1 VSGCIEEQS
10 PVRVH
15 SLKFNGIKS
24 IKAGQLKSVLATVS
38 SSKLPWGDK
47 HYFTRPQFDAD
58 LKRIV
63 AFYKDR
69 GFPDAKVSS
78 FDVKMN
84 DKQDAVDIT
93 ITVDEGQPMVVEAIE
108 YVGFDVLP
116 AAHMAEL
123 KTRLPLK
130 EKAPLDRA
138 LAQAS
143 RENALDEVRDHGF
156 AYATVRLRDR
166 QGSND
171 HARIVTLTATPGK
184 VARYGEIEVE
194 GNSSVSD
201 NVVTRQLTFRPNW
214 RFRLSQLQES
224 QRRLYGLE
232 TFNFVNV
239 EADVKEG
246 EQPDTV
252 PVKVTVTE
260 SKARKINFGVGY
272 GSEEHGR
279 VSADWRHVNFF
290 GGART
295 MQLKGAYSSL
305 EKGGEANFR
314 QPYIFGPRTSLT
326 LTGQSWHR
334 DEPAYTLN
342 TNGGRAT
349 FERMFARRGPLS
361 SRTGS
366 MSASVS
372 YTNEFESYQVSEE
385 ALNTPD
391 FFKTLI
397 ALGLN
402 PITGSASGT
411 LSSVSANFNRNTA
424 DNSLSATRGY
434 VFNAHVEQAGKMLG
448 GDFVFFESILEGR
461 YYLPLGPF
469 GVVAVKARA
478 GSIGDFGPANLQV
491 PFYRRYWLGGAT
503 SLRGWGRFEVSPLF
517 EGQPIGGHT
526 LVESSTELRAPIWG
540 NLSGV
545 VFMDAGNVWQNA
557 WNFQL
562 GDLRYDVGPGL
573 RYQTPIGP
581 IRVDMGFQLN
591 PIPGLLING
600 KPETRHYRFH
610 FSIGQ
615 AF

>member
-1 VSGCIEEQS
+1 
-10 PVRVH
+10 
-15 SLKFNGIKS
+15 
-24 IKAGQLKSVLATVS
+24 VLATAS
-38 SSKLPWGDK
+38 SSRLPWGPRR
-47 HYFTRPQFDAD
+47 YFTRTQFDAD

-69 GFPDAKVSS
+69 GFPDAKVTT

-84 DKQDAVDIT
+84 DRQDAVDIT
-93 ITVDEGQPMVVEAIE
+93 ITVDEGQPEVVEAIE
-108 YVGFDVLP
+108 YVGFDVVPP
-116 AAHMAEL
+116 ARMNGL
-123 KTRLPLK
+123 RTRLPLRAG
-130 EKAPLDRA
+130 APLDRA

-156 AYATVRLRDR
+156 PYATVRLRDR

-171 HARIVTLTATPGK
+171 HARIVTFTATPGK
-184 VARYGEIEVE
+184 LARYGEISIE

-201 NVVTRQLTFRPNW
+201 DVVRRQLTFRPNW

-224 QRRLYGLE
+224 QRRLYSLE

-239 EADVKEG
+239 EADVTEG
-246 EQPDTV
+246 QQPETV
-252 PVKVTVTE
+252 PVTVTLTE
-260 SKARKINFGVGY
+260 AKARKINFGIGY

-326 LTGQSWHR
+326 LTGQAWHR
-334 DEPAYTLN
+334 NEPAYVLDTS
-342 TNGGRAT
+342 GGRAT
-349 FERMFARRGPLS
+349 IERMFARRGPLS

-366 MSASVS
+366 MSMSAS

-402 PITGSASGT
+402 PLTGTARGT
-411 LSSVSANFNRNTA
+411 LSSVGVNFNRNTT
-424 DNSLSATRGY
+424 DNSLSANQGY

-461 YYLPLGPF
+461 YFLPLGQF
-469 GVVAVKARA
+469 GVFAVKARA

-503 SLRGWGRFEVSPLF
+503 SLRGWGRFDVAPLF
-517 EGQPIGGHT
+517 EGQPIGGHS
-526 LVESSTELRAPIWG
+526 LVESSAEIRAPLWG

-545 VFMDAGNVWQNA
+545 VFVDAGNVWQNA
-557 WNFQL
+557 WAFHL

-573 RYQTPIGP
+573 RYMTPIGP
-581 IRVDMGFQLN
+581 LRLDMGFQLN
-591 PIPGLLING
+591 PIPGLLVNG
-600 KPETRHYRFH
+600 TPETRHFRVH